1 VIITRLLDRHKKSK
15 GTSVNTAV
23 QVLTQLY
30 MDAVSQ
36 LKKINFIGPLLLR
49 LYLAPIFIIAGYNK
63 LQFGVDG
70 ISFFGGFLPDPN
82 IVAWFGD
89 SDWGL
94 GLPAPG
100 LLAFLAAWT
109 EFLGGWLLLFGFA
122 TRLISIPLIL
132 TMLIA
137 ATTAHWDNGW
147 FAIAPSNPETSTAR
161 ALSWVAIPGAQ
172 ESLDNSLQVSERLSA
187 MQSLLREN
195 GNPDWLFEKG
205 GIAVLN
211 NGIEFAATY
220 FVMCLMLLFAGA
232 GRFLSVDYYLKAWLI
247 KRQTVN

>member
-1 VIITRLLDRHKKSK
+1 M
-15 GTSVNTAV
+15 NTASNS
-23 QVLTQLY
+23 LTHLY
-30 MDAVSQ
+30 FSVVDQ
-36 LKKINFIGPLLLR
+36 FKKIEFIGPLLLR

-70 ISFFGGFLPDPN
+70 VSFFGGFLPDPN
-82 IVAWFGD
+82 IVSWFGN
-89 SDWGL
+89 SEWGL
-94 GLPAPG
+94 SLPAPG

-122 TRLISIPLIL
+122 TRLISVPLMF

-147 FAIAPSNPETSTAR
+147 FAIAPSNPDTSAAR
-161 ALSWVAIPGAQ
+161 VLSWVGIPGAQ
-172 ESLDNSLQVSERLSA
+172 ESLENSVAVGDRLSK
-187 MQSLLREN
+187 MRSLLNDN
-195 GNPDWLFEKG
+195 GNTDWLFEKG

-220 FVMCLMLLFAGA
+220 FVMCLMLLFTGA
-232 GRFLSVDYYLKAWLI
+232 GRFVSIDYFLFSKF
-247 KRQTVN
+247 KP